1 MAITL
6 DKFRAKLIIRV
17 LYARSSEEA
26 ERFIKAAIRAM
37 QRSNT
42 DGDIISGFV
51 DRVMNQLSIH
61 PSAKTD
67 PIQWN
72 NVMTAIFSLQR
83 MRELINISLG

>member
-6 DKFRAKLIIRV
+6 DKFRAKLIIRI

-26 ERFIKAAIRAM
+26 ERFIKVAIRAM
-37 QRSNT
+37 QKKNVN
-42 DGDIISGFV
+42 GHIITRFV

-61 PSAKTD
+61 ESSNTN

-72 NVMTAIFSLQR
+72 NIMAAIFSLQR
-83 MRELINISLG
+83 MRESMNISLG